1 MSRIIV
7 DLKRCIRDKDPI
19 EFLQNEYFLKALHP
33 TQAQWVRRNKGNGSL
48 VDAAED
54 YITPNQKFNENQRN
68 LFHQSKTSN
77 DQSKI
82 PDKKKAGRLQDN
94 IQCFNCK
101 KWGHYSSKCPNI
113 QVVF

>member
-19 EFLQNEYFLKALHP
+19 EFLQDP
-33 TQAQWVRRNKGNGSL
+33 TQAQWVRRNKGKGSI

-82 PDKKKAGRLQDN
+82 PDKKKPGRLQDN
-94 IQCFNCK
+94 IQCFKCK
-101 KWGHYSSKCPNI
+101 KWGHYSS
-113 QVVF
+113 

>member
-1 MSRIIV
+1 MSRLIV

-54 YITPNQKFNENQRN
+54 YIPIAVYK
-68 LFHQSKTSN
+68 
-77 DQSKI
+77 
-82 PDKKKAGRLQDN
+82 
-94 IQCFNCK
+94 
-101 KWGHYSSKCPNI
+101 
-113 QVVF
+113 VVFCPVKIQLVC